1 MEKNE
6 NIENNWFIE
15 YCNMS
20 KDEKDLYQEFEIKD
34 TDKINLKL
42 YKRMYD
48 SLTLMS
54 LDYEEQSITFPED
67 INVPDEIALVFNDEV
82 IEMMDGFYKNGMLS
96 TDDCVL
102 IKKIDNKLLEIGE
115 KQDEDLWT
123 LYALEHSKLWEECR
137 KYARLLLSSLHNI
150 E

>member
-1 MEKNE
+1 MNS
-6 NIENNWFIE
+6 NWFIE

-20 KDEKDLYQEFEIKD
+20 KDEKELYKEFEMDDGNKM
-34 TDKINLKL
+34 KL
-42 YKRMYD
+42 QTYKRLYD
-48 SLTLMS
+48 AVTLMS
-54 LDYEEQSITFPED
+54 LDYKQQIAALPQG
-67 INVPDEIALVFNDEV
+67 IPIPDEIALTFDDEA
-82 IEMMDGFYKNGMLS
+82 IAFMETLYKNNMLS
-96 TDDCVL
+96 TNDCVL

>member
-42 YKRMYD
+42 YKRLYD
-48 SLTLMS
+48 AVTLMS

>member
-1 MEKNE
+1 MNS
-6 NIENNWFIE
+6 NWFIE

-48 SLTLMS
+48 AVTLMS

-67 INVPDEIALVFNDEV
+67 INVPDEIALVCNDEV

>member
-1 MEKNE
+1 MNS
-6 NIENNWFIE
+6 NWFIE

-20 KDEKDLYQEFEIKD
+20 KDEKELYKEFEMDDGNKM
-34 TDKINLKL
+34 KL
-42 YKRMYD
+42 QTYKRLYD
-48 SLTLMS
+48 AVTLMS

-67 INVPDEIALVFNDEV
+67 INVPEEIALVFNDEV

>member
-1 MEKNE
+1 MNS
-6 NIENNWFIE
+6 NWFIE

-48 SLTLMS
+48 AVTLMS

>member
-1 MEKNE
+1 MNS
-6 NIENNWFIE
+6 NWFIE

-20 KDEKDLYQEFEIKD
+20 KDEKELYKEFEMDDGNKM
-34 TDKINLKL
+34 KL
-42 YKRMYD
+42 QTYKRLYD
-48 SLTLMS
+48 AVTLMS
-54 LDYEEQSITFPED
+54 LDYKQQIAALPQG
-67 INVPDEIALVFNDEV
+67 IPIPDEIALTFDDEA
-82 IEMMDGFYKNGMLS
+82 IAFMETLYKSNMLS

-102 IKKIDNKLLEIGE
+102 IEKIDNKLLEIGE

-137 KYARLLLSSLHNI
+137 QYARLLLSSLHNL

>member
-48 SLTLMS
+48 AVTLMS

>member
-20 KDEKDLYQEFEIKD
+20 EDEKDLYQEFEIKD

-48 SLTLMS
+48 AVTLMS

-102 IKKIDNKLLEIGE
+102 IKKIDNKLLEIGK
-115 KQDEDLWT
+115 KQDENLWT
-123 LYALEHSKLWEECR
+123 LHALEHSKLWEECR
-137 KYARLLLSSLHNI
+137 QYARLLLSSLHNL